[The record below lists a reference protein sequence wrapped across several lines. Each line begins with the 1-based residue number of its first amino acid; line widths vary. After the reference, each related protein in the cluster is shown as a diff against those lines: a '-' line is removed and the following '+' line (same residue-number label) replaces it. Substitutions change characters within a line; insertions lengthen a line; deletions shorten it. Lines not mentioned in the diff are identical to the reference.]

1 MILSKEEKRG
11 VESILSEET
20 RREIRARVDEV
31 AGELKKKVEEF
42 REKRKE
48 LIEDKTL
55 MAVGVAF
62 AIGLAMGVALAKS
75 KE

>member
-1 MILSKEEKRG
+1 LSKEEKRG
-11 VESILSEET
+11 LESVLPEET
-20 RREIRARVDEV
+20 IKEIRARVDEV

-42 REKRKE
+42 REKRRE

-55 MAVGVAF
+55 MAMGVAF
-62 AIGLAMGVALAKS
+62 AIGLALGVALARS

>member
-1 MILSKEEKRG
+1 LSKEEKRG
-11 VESILSEET
+11 LESVLPEET
-20 RREIRARVDEV
+20 VKEIRARVDEV

-42 REKRKE
+42 REKRRE

-55 MAVGVAF
+55 MAMGIAF
-62 AIGLAMGVALAKS
+62 AIGLALGVALAKS

>member
-1 MILSKEEKRG
+1 LSKEEKHG
-11 VESILSEET
+11 PESILPEET
-20 RREIRARVDEV
+20 RKEIRARVDEV
-31 AGELKKKVEEF
+31 AGELKKRIEEF

-55 MAVGVAF
+55 MAMGIAF
-62 AIGLAMGVALAKS
+62 AVGLALGVALAKS

>member
-1 MILSKEEKRG
+1 MSKEEKRG
-11 VESILSEET
+11 LESVLTEEAIK
-20 RREIRARVDEV
+20 EIRARVDEV

-42 REKRKE
+42 KEKRRE

-55 MAVGVAF
+55 MAMGIAF
-62 AIGLAMGVALAKS
+62 AIGLALGVALARS

>member
-1 MILSKEEKRG
+1 LSKEEKRG
-11 VESILSEET
+11 LESILPEET
-20 RREIRARVDEV
+20 KKEIRARVDEV

-42 REKRKE
+42 REKRVKE

-55 MAVGVAF
+55 MAMGIAF
-62 AIGLAMGVALAKS
+62 AIGLALGVALAKS

>member
-1 MILSKEEKRG
+1 MSKEEKRG
-11 VESILSEET
+11 LESVLPEET
-20 RREIRARVDEV
+20 VKEIRARVDEV

-42 REKRKE
+42 REKRRE

-55 MAVGVAF
+55 MAMGIAF
-62 AIGLAMGVALAKS
+62 AIGLALGVALAKS

>member
-1 MILSKEEKRG
+1 MSKEEKRG
-11 VESILSEET
+11 LESILPEET
-20 RREIRARVDEV
+20 KKEIRARVDEV

-42 REKRKE
+42 REKRVKE

-55 MAVGVAF
+55 MAMGIAF
-62 AIGLAMGVALAKS
+62 AIGLALGVALAKS

>member
-1 MILSKEEKRG
+1 LSKEEKRG
-11 VESILSEET
+11 LESVLPEET
-20 RREIRARVDEV
+20 VKEIRAHADEV

-42 REKRKE
+42 REKRRE

-55 MAVGVAF
+55 MAMGIAF
-62 AIGLAMGVALAKS
+62 AIGLALGVALAKS